1 MDARDMIR
9 VYEQARHWDQVRS
22 CIVELQEFERG
33 VEPSLPRGEDMAD
46 AYLTFLLDR
55 CSKTAGRVLVA
66 EVDHGVAGFVGVFAR
81 VAPEEP
87 DEDQTPYA
95 YISDLVVLPRYR
107 RRGVARALLERAEA
121 LVRSS
126 GARILRVGVLA
137 KNEPA
142 AKLYRAAGF
151 SDYQLQLVKR
161 LP

>member
-9 VYEQARHWDQVRS
+9 DYDPAQHRDQVKS
-22 CIVELQEFERG
+22 CVVELQEFERAL
-33 VEPSLPRGEDMAD
+33 EPSLPRGKDMAD

-55 CSKTAGRVLVA
+55 CSKAAGRVLVA
-66 EVDHGVAGFVGVFAR
+66 EVVRRVVGFVAVFAR

-107 RRGVARALLERAEA
+107 RRGIGRALLEHAEA
-121 LVRSS
+121 LVGTS

-151 SDYQLQLVKR
+151 SDYQLHLVKR

>member
-1 MDARDMIR
+1 MIR
-9 VYEQARHWDQVRS
+9 DYEQAQHWDQVRS
-22 CIVELQEFERG
+22 CVIELQEFERG
-33 VEPSLPRGEDMAD
+33 LEPALPRGKDMAD

-55 CSKTAGRVLVA
+55 CSKAAGLLLVA
-66 EVDHGVAGFVGVFAR
+66 EVDHGVAGFVGVFTR

-107 RRGVARALLERAEA
+107 RRCVGRALLERAEA
-121 LVRSS
+121 LVRRS

-142 AKLYRAAGF
+142 TKLYRAAGF

>member
-9 VYEQARHWDQVRS
+9 DYEPAEHWDQVRS
-22 CIVELQEFERG
+22 CVVELQEFEREL
-33 VEPSLPRGEDMAD
+33 EPSLPRGKDMAD

-55 CSKTAGRVLVA
+55 CSQTGGRVLVA
-66 EVDHGVAGFVGVFAR
+66 EVDHEVVGFVAVFAR
-81 VAPEEP
+81 VVPEEP

-107 RRGVARALLERAEA
+107 RRDIGRALLEGAEA
-121 LVRSS
+121 FVHSS
-126 GARILRVGVLA
+126 GARVLRVGVLA

-142 AKLYRAAGF
+142 AKLYRVAGF
-151 SDYQLQLVKR
+151 SEYQLQLVKR

>member
-1 MDARDMIR
+1 MDARDTIR
-9 VYEQARHWDQVRS
+9 DYDPAQHWDQVRS
-22 CIVELQEFERG
+22 CIVELQEFERRL
-33 VEPSLPRGEDMAD
+33 EPSLPRGKDMAD

-55 CSKTAGRVLVA
+55 CSRAAGRVVA
-66 EVDHGVAGFVGVFAR
+66 EVDHGVVGFVAVFAR

-107 RRGVARALLERAEA
+107 RRGIGRALLEQAEA
-121 LVRSS
+121 LVGSS

>member
-1 MDARDMIR
+1 MIR
-9 VYEQARHWDQVRS
+9 DYDPTQHWEQVKSRV
-22 CIVELQEFERG
+22 VELQEFERG
-33 VEPSLPRGEDMAD
+33 LEPSLPRGKDMAD
-46 AYLTFLLDR
+46 AYLTFLLDQ
-55 CSKTAGRVLVA
+55 CSQAAGRVLIA
-66 EVDHGVAGFVGVFAR
+66 EVDRSVVGFVAVFAR

-107 RRGVARALLERAEA
+107 RRGIGRALLEQAEA
-121 LVRSS
+121 LVVRS
-126 GARILRVGVLA
+126 GVRILRVGVLA
-137 KNEPA
+137 KNASA